1 MRESRARRGVRED
14 RGFSPCARRQLT
26 TNPPTLKS
34 LRPDRSQDPA
44 PIAIERRSPAL
55 SATRRTPPVPRP
67 PWRRHQ
73 GSHEPESFRPC
84 VRARPRNPRSAWV
97 ACRNRHKT
105 DEGLQPLTENPL
117 PNQSQAPTTPESCHP
132 ERSRE
137 PALSGDRP
145 PRRTIIVD
153 WGSAVAFASAHPLEN
168 AASRLQETQ
177 PKRQEPWRKR
187 RFSVVILRR
196 TYSTNARSNTA

>member
-34 LRPDRSQDPA
+34 LRPDRSQDPS

-67 PWRRHQ
+67 PWRRHR

-84 VRARPRNPRSAWV
+84 VRSRPRNPRSAWV

-145 PRRTIIVD
+145 PRRTIIVE

-177 PKRQEPWRKR
+177 PKRQEPWRKG
-187 RFSVVILRR
+187 RFSGLILRTR
-196 TYSTNARSNTA
+196 H